1 MVTRKTRKIA
11 TKIKLGKVEEIPQ
24 KAVKVDISKCLIKK
38 YRYKYTTGPFMLPQN
53 THSLNW
59 NLLNNDSTQQNI
71 RVTVFKCWIRAP
83 KTVEPPGPLEIILD
97 PGESSHNANRATGGF
112 CYEIQVECNSKLVF
126 PSVEAW
132 PGAIGDVIP
141 GTQIRASE
149 FIREMK

>member
-1 MVTRKTRKIA
+1 MDIKN
-11 TKIKLGKVEEIPQ
+11 TKIKLGKVEEIPP
-24 KAVKVDISKCLIKK
+24 KAVRADLSKCLTNFYK
-38 YRYKYTTGPFMLPQN
+38 YKYTTGPFMLPQN

-59 NLLNNDSTQQNI
+59 NLLNNDSTQQKV
-71 RVTVFKCWIRAP
+71 RVTVFSCGHAL

-97 PGESSHNANRATGGF
+97 PGENCHNANRASGGF
-112 CYEIQVECNSKLVF
+112 CHEIQVECNSKLVF

-149 FIREMK
+149 FIQEMS